1 MELNLTTDEESTK
14 PPAGTDR
21 KALIG
26 RLLEAG
32 VRAPAVLAEAGVQ
45 ALATNAD
52 RYARS
57 IRGTDDVE
65 VLVGRVISAHRTLAR
80 VEGVSA
86 GAAVSFAEMTTL
98 VGSAGTLTLPAAA
111 VTLTGDIV
119 GLAWIQIRMTLIVAA
134 LYGHDPHDPA
144 RVRELLT
151 LNGVYGAGPAAT
163 AANAAAHASRRVGK
177 RLVMRHL
184 RGEALQTLKHLF
196 RLVGIKFARTG
207 VLRALPLVNI
217 PVNAVVNE
225 RVTAALGKKA
235 ADYYRE
241 LPAPPLEG

>member
-1 MELNLTTDEESTK
+1 MPTDKDSTEL
-14 PPAGTDR
+14 PAGSDR
-21 KALIG
+21 KALIA

-32 VRAPAVLAEAGVQ
+32 VRAPVVLSEAAVEALG
-45 ALATNAD
+45 ANAD

-65 VLVGRVISAHRTLAR
+65 ALVRRVVSAHCTLAR

-86 GAAVSFAEMTTL
+86 GAAVSLATMTTIA
-98 VGSAGTLTLPAAA
+98 GSAGTLTLPAAA

-134 LYGHDPHDPA
+134 LYGHDPQDQA

-151 LNGVYGAGPAAT
+151 LNGVYGAGPSAT
-163 AANAAAHASRRVGK
+163 VANAASQASQRVGK
-177 RLVMRHL
+177 SLLMRYL
-184 RGEALQTLKHLF
+184 RGDVLQTLKHLF
-196 RLVGIKFARTG
+196 RLVGIKFGRAG
-207 VLRALPLVNI
+207 MLRALPLANMPI
-217 PVNAVVNE
+217 NAVVNE

-235 ADYYRE
+235 AAYYRE
-241 LPAPPLEG
+241 LPAPSVAR